1 MTRRPSIQCAIW
13 AGKWIGYRNES
24 MRLARESWK
33 KEDRARLVKTA
44 RSDNRTAVEAL
55 RMCSYYQEQ
64 GK

>member
-13 AGKWIGYRNES
+13 AGKWIGYREES
-24 MRLARESWK
+24 MRAARESWK

-64 GK
+64 GQ

>member
-1 MTRRPSIQCAIW
+1 MSRRPSIQCAIW

-44 RSDNRTAVEAL
+44 RSDNHTAVKAL
-55 RMCSYYQEQ
+55 QMVSYYQEQ
-64 GK
+64 GR

>member
-33 KEDRARLVKTA
+33 KEDRTRLVKTA

-55 RMCSYYQEQ
+55 RMCSYYQEL